1 MPRLM
6 GSGPGPSKPI
16 PIRLGEEELAFY
28 KRKAN
33 EAGRPLAT
41 YLALLLKEGVIA
53 ESAAEIEERLRRVV
67 TDAAALMSRPASMA
81 IPEELLMSI
90 FLSEALLTKIVEQ
103 RNPQELYDAQ
113 STAKRKAASIK
124 GDKHGRT

>member
-1 MPRLM
+1 MPRLK

-16 PIRLGEEELAFY
+16 PIRLGDEELAFY

-67 TDAAALMSRPASMA
+67 HEAAALTGRPASGG
-81 IPEELLMSI
+81 IPDEVLVSI
-90 FLSEALLTKIVEQ
+90 FTSEALLSAIVEQ
-103 RNPQELYDAQ
+103 RDTQKLYEAQ
-113 STAKRKAASIK
+113 TAAKRKAAALK
-124 GDKHGRT
+124 GAKNG

>member
-1 MPRLM
+1 MPRLK

-16 PIRLGEEELAFY
+16 PIRLGNDELAFY

-53 ESAAEIEERLRRVV
+53 ESAAEIEARLREVLADIGSGQSQANGV
-67 TDAAALMSRPASMA
+67 AL
-81 IPEELLMSI
+81 PEQLILSV
-90 FLSEALLTKIVEQ
+90 FTSEALLASIVEQ
-103 RNPQELYDAQ
+103 RDPKALYAAQDA
-113 STAKRKAASIK
+113 AKRKLGAMK
-124 GDKHGRT
+124 GSRNG

>member
-1 MPRLM
+1 MPRLK

-53 ESAAEIEERLRRVV
+53 ESAAEIETRLRRVV
-67 TDAAALMSRPASMA
+67 NEAAALMTRPATASL
-81 IPEELLMSI
+81 PEEALLSI
-90 FLSEALLTKIVEQ
+90 FTAEALLTAIVEQ
-103 RNPQELYDAQ
+103 RDTQKLYEAQ
-113 STAKRKAASIK
+113 AAAKRKVAAIK
-124 GDKHGRT
+124 GGKNG